1 MYQSFFKLKGMP
13 FRLNPDPRFF
23 YGSTTHKR
31 ALSYLRY
38 GIEQGEGFIIITG
51 DVGTGKTTLVSRLLR
66 SINQN
71 NFITA
76 NIVNSQLQPSD
87 LLRMAAAEYGLEY
100 RNLDK
105 ASLLRNLYEYFIR
118 CIDENKRVLL
128 VVDEA
133 QNLTEKSLEE
143 LRMLSNL
150 QRNGKQLLQSFLLG
164 QKEFRETLKSRG
176 FEQLRQRVI
185 ATYHLRPLDNN
196 ETREYILHRLKVVG
210 WDNDPN
216 FDSTVFD
223 RIYQYTKGLPRKINL
238 LCDRLLLHA
247 CIDELHL
254 IDDRAFTTV
263 LVDVEDEYWSNG
275 IAEEGGEVEPER
287 LQNNF

>member
-1 MYQSFFKLKGMP
+1 MYQSYFNFKGKP

-23 YGSTTHKR
+23 YGSKTHKR

-76 NIVNSQLQPSD
+76 HIVNSQLQPSD
-87 LLRMAAAEYGLEY
+87 LLRMAAAEFGLEY

-105 ASLLRNLYEYFIR
+105 ASLLQSLNEFFQRSVAER
-118 CIDENKRVLL
+118 KRVLL

-133 QNLTEKSLEE
+133 QNLTAKSLEE

-150 QRNGKQLLQSFLLG
+150 QREGRQLVQSFLLG
-164 QKEFRETLKSRG
+164 QKEFRNTLRSRG
-176 FEQLRQRVI
+176 YEQLRQRVI
-185 ATYHLRPLDNN
+185 ATYHLRPLTDE
-196 ETREYILHRLKVVG
+196 ETREYILHRLNVVG
-210 WDNDPN
+210 WNNDPS
-216 FDSTVFD
+216 FDSPVFG
-223 RIYQYTKGLPRKINL
+223 RIHQQTRGLPRKINL
-238 LCDRLLLHA
+238 FCDRLLLHA
-247 CIDELHL
+247 CIEELHR
-254 IDDRAFTTV
+254 IDERALNDV
-263 LVDVEDEYWSNG
+263 VADVEDEYWSDGNPEDEG
-275 IAEEGGEVEPER
+275 AAEPKRTLFNE
-287 LQNNF
+287 

>member
-1 MYQSFFKLKGMP
+1 MYQSFFKLKGKP

-66 SINQN
+66 SINKN
-71 NFITA
+71 NIITA
-76 NIVNSQLQPSD
+76 HIVNSQLQPTD
-87 LLRMAAAEYGLEY
+87 LLRMVAAEFGLDF
-100 RNLDK
+100 RKIDK
-105 ASLLRNLYEYFIR
+105 ASLLRNLYEFFLRSIN
-118 CIDENKRVLL
+118 ENKRVLL

-150 QRNGKQLLQSFLLG
+150 QRNGKQLVQSFLLG
-164 QKEFRETLKSRG
+164 QKEFRETLKSKG
-176 FEQLRQRVI
+176 YEQLRQRVI
-185 ATYHLRPLDNN
+185 ATYHLRPLDND
-196 ETREYILHRLKVVG
+196 ETRAYILHRLNIVG
-210 WDNDPN
+210 WNNDPD
-216 FDSTVFD
+216 FDVSIFG

-254 IDDRAFTTV
+254 IDERAFNEV

-275 IAEEGGEVEPER
+275 MATEEGVIEPGQ
-287 LQNNF
+287 LQNNL

>member
-71 NFITA
+71 SIITA
-76 NIVNSQLQPSD
+76 HIVNSQLRPTD
-87 LLRMAAAEYGLEY
+87 LLRMVAAEFGLDF
-100 RNLDK
+100 RKIDK
-105 ASLLRNLYEYFIR
+105 ASLLRNLYEFFLRSIN
-118 CIDENKRVLL
+118 ENKRVLL

-150 QRNGKQLLQSFLLG
+150 QRNGKQLVQSFLLG
-164 QKEFRETLKSRG
+164 QKEFRETLKSKG

-185 ATYHLRPLDNN
+185 ATYHLRSLNN
-196 ETREYILHRLKVVG
+196 DETRAYILHRLNIVG
-210 WDNDPN
+210 WNKDPD
-216 FDSTVFD
+216 FDISIFG
-223 RIYQYTKGLPRKINL
+223 RIHQYTKGLPRKINL

-247 CIDELHL
+247 CIDELHH
-254 IDDRAFTTV
+254 IDERALNEV

-275 IAEEGGEVEPER
+275 MAEEEGVVEPEQ
-287 LQNNF
+287 LQNDL

>member
-216 FDSTVFD
+216 FDSAVFD

-275 IAEEGGEVEPER
+275 MAEEGGEVEPER

>member
-216 FDSTVFD
+216 FDSSVFD

-275 IAEEGGEVEPER
+275 MAEEGGEVEPER